1 MSEQVLMDAAQ
12 IDDAVRTI
20 AQQVYDSCKGL
31 ERFAIVGIQTRGIHL
46 ADRIRSHI
54 EKLSGASVPHGVL
67 DITFYRDDLTSRG
80 SLPVLKETKIAFDM
94 EGMTILLVDD
104 VLFTGR
110 TIKAALDTLTDYGR
124 PKRILLAVL
133 ADRGNR
139 ELPIQPDFCALNIET
154 HFTDEVLVHLS
165 EADGADSVVLVK
177 GEKEKNIQKN
187 R

>member
-1 MSEQVLMDAAQ
+1 MAEQVLMDSSR

-20 AQQVYDSCKGL
+20 AHQAYDACKG
-31 ERFAIVGIQTRGIHL
+31 RGPFAIVGIQTRGIYL
-46 ADRIRSHI
+46 ADRIRSHM
-54 EKLSGASVPHGVL
+54 EKLSGTSVRHGVL

-80 SLPVLKETKIAFDM
+80 SLPVLKETKIDFDID
-94 EGMTILLVDD
+94 GMTILLVDD

-139 ELPIQPDFCALNIET
+139 ELPIQPDFCALSIET
-154 HFTDEVLVHLS
+154 CFTDDVRVHLT
-165 EADGADSVVLVK
+165 ETDGADRVILVPGDK
-177 GEKEKNIQKN
+177 